1 MEKMPNHEFTTYLKS
16 LDVEGVD
23 GRRIPVAYQAATP
36 GLLELWVNDM
46 RHGGLSGG
54 TIRVYVGRHASMNQQ
69 HRISNC
75 PTKDP
80 AIRGLINKYETDD
93 GHEESAAF
101 DFVTDLPKMYN
112 ANFFEKGHGKGWQIL
127 FWAMF
132 LVSICMMVRASDIT
146 DFCPTM
152 EDILMPP
159 EHLWD
164 TDKLPPWIDFG
175 LRWVATCICLIHR
188 IAECRPNPLV
198 YLRVFNRD
206 WKHRSPKNKGKR
218 YSIRVHRNKLDARF
232 CAVFWFVKWLS
243 FSGITSGPIFQT
255 LDDQDKPTGKAL
267 TEDNWTT
274 MTAHIFTKASP
285 CCLGFCCCCGLSYL
299 LLSLRSRCWRLFFG
313 LIALRLHVC
322 PFVPTPLFGG
332 PVVN

>member
-1 MEKMPNHEFTTYLKS
+1 
-16 LDVEGVD
+16 
-23 GRRIPVAYQAATP
+23 
-36 GLLELWVNDM
+36 
-46 RHGGLSGG
+46 
-54 TIRVYVGRHASMNQQ
+54 MNQQ

-127 FWAMF
+127 FWAML
-132 LVSICMMVRASDIT
+132 LVSICMMARASDIT
-146 DFCPTM
+146 DFCPAM

-175 LRWVATCICLIHR
+175 LRWVATCICLIRR

-206 WKHRSPKNKGKR
+206 WKHRSQKNKGKR

-267 TEDNWTT
+267 TEKKWTT
-274 MTAHIFTKASP
+274 MTDFIFTKASP
-285 CCLGFCCCCGLSYL
+285 CCLGFCCCCGLSFL